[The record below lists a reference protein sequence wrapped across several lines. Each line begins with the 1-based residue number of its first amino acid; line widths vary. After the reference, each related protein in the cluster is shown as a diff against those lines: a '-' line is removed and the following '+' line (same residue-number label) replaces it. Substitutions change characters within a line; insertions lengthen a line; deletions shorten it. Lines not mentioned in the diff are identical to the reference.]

1 MACGTQILASQTEAS
16 DLKRS
21 VWEDHLSHEKTT
33 WLFRLY
39 KGLDTTFYY
48 KVYYIPL
55 WKSPIKYERT
65 RIQMLASMAPFEI
78 RGDCTGRWVD
88 GHMEYK
94 GWDQTSQRLRPRKMN
109 PKRPTVDQQNPGNH
123 QG

>member
-55 WKSPIKYERT
+55 WKSPIKYQRT
-65 RIQMLASMAPFEI
+65 RIQMLVNGPF
-78 RGDCTGRWVD
+78 RDSGDCTGRWVD

-94 GWDQTSQRLRPRKMN
+94 GWDQTLQRLRPRKMN
-109 PKRPTVDQQNPGNH
+109 PKRPTVDQQNPANH